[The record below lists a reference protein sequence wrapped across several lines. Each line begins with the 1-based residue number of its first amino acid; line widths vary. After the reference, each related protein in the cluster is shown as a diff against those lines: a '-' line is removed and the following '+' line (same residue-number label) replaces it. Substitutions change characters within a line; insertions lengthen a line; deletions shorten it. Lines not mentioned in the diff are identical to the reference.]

1 MCSGIWMG
9 RVTSCGPRPSHAGE
23 WVKRCTLP
31 PELEVVARVIQ
42 EEHRARHPWEGLIA
56 DFLDQEIPAEWS
68 RWDLPQRQAW
78 RGGGVKYDGVTAPRA
93 RVCAAEIWCEALGK
107 QRGDM
112 RQRDSREIN
121 SLLERVPGWGKYRGR
136 ESWKTLRSTALL

>member
-1 MCSGIWMG
+1 VGDAVG
-9 RVTSCGPRPSHAGE
+9 
-23 WVKRCTLP
+23 
-31 PELEVVARVIQ
+31 
-42 EEHRARHPWEGLIA
+42 
-56 DFLDQEIPAEWS
+56 
-68 RWDLPQRQAW
+68 

-121 SLLERVPGWGKYRGR
+121 SLLERVPGWENIGAAKAGKPYGAQRCYER
-136 ESWKTLRSTALL
+136 KTVTDGG